1 MIEVTTLL
9 RPPPTLLTPAM
20 LLKVLRAYRQVP
32 APAPVSVPAE
42 RESGGGL
49 TFGAGAGGDRFN
61 MKKLI
66 RAGVAALLAVSLL
79 GACSAEGDID
89 TSGDGVKIE
98 GDVDAKN
105 P

>member
-1 MIEVTTLL
+1 MRIV
-9 RPPPTLLTPAM
+9 RA
-20 LLKVLRAYRQVP
+20 VL
-32 APAPVSVPAE
+32 
-42 RESGGGL
+42 
-49 TFGAGAGGDRFN
+49 
-61 MKKLI
+61 
-66 RAGVAALLAVSLL
+66 AALLTVSLL

>member
-1 MIEVTTLL
+1 
-9 RPPPTLLTPAM
+9 
-20 LLKVLRAYRQVP
+20 
-32 APAPVSVPAE
+32 
-42 RESGGGL
+42 
-49 TFGAGAGGDRFN
+49 

-79 GACSAEGDID
+79 GACSAKADID

>member
-1 MIEVTTLL
+1 MRRMV
-9 RPPPTLLTPAM
+9 RA
-20 LLKVLRAYRQVP
+20 VL
-32 APAPVSVPAE
+32 
-42 RESGGGL
+42 
-49 TFGAGAGGDRFN
+49 AG
-61 MKKLI
+61 I
-66 RAGVAALLAVSLL
+66 LAVSLL

>member
-1 MIEVTTLL
+1 MRRMVRVAL
-9 RPPPTLLTPAM
+9 
-20 LLKVLRAYRQVP
+20 
-32 APAPVSVPAE
+32 
-42 RESGGGL
+42 
-49 TFGAGAGGDRFN
+49 
-61 MKKLI
+61 
-66 RAGVAALLAVSLL
+66 AGVLAVSLM